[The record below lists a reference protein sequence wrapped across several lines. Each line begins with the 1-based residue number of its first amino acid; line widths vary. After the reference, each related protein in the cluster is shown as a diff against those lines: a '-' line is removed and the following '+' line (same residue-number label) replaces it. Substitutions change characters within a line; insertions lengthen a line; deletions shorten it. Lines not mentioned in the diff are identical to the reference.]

1 MKKKIKM
8 KDFYEAVSELTVED
22 LLDALNEGLRDWVP
36 KKASLCELNVSDLW
50 ILINA
55 NPIENVYDVKNDL
68 DEGIIYSLL
77 KYGYRDFDKKSIKN
91 LSLYEVYAV
100 IQNKEPLD

>member
-22 LLDALNEGLRDWVP
+22 LLDALNEGLRNWSS

>member
-1 MKKKIKM
+1 MEKKNKM

-22 LLDALNEGLRDWVP
+22 LLDALNEGLRDWKP
-36 KKASLCELNVSDLW
+36 KKKPLCELNVSDLW

-91 LSLYEVYAV
+91 LSLYEVYTV

>member
-1 MKKKIKM
+1 MGKKNRL

-36 KKASLCELNVSDLW
+36 KKSSLCELNVSDLW
-50 ILINA
+50 TLISA
-55 NPIENVYDVKNDL
+55 NPIENVYDTKNDL

-77 KYGYRDFDKKSIKN
+77 KYGYRDFDKNSIKN
-91 LSLYEVYAV
+91 LSLYEVYAI

>member
-1 MKKKIKM
+1 MGKKIKM

-22 LLDALNEGLRDWVP
+22 LLDALNEGLRNWEV
-36 KKASLCELNVSDLW
+36 KKTPLCELNVSDLW
-50 ILINA
+50 TLISA
-55 NPIENVYDVKNDL
+55 NPIEDVYDPKNDL

-77 KYGYRDFDKKSIKN
+77 KYGYRDFDKNSIKN
-91 LSLYEVYAV
+91 LSLYEVYAI